1 MEEYLFNIGVSVVLQ
16 TIKNA
21 EKKRKLRNV
30 FLKIFRSI
38 KAAFPNDE
46 DFE

>member
-1 MEEYLFNIGVSVVLQ
+1 MEDYLFNIGVSVVLQ
-16 TIKNA
+16 TIKNP

-38 KAAFPNDE
+38 KSAFPDDKE
-46 DFE
+46 FQ

>member
-1 MEEYLFNIGVSVVLQ
+1 MEEYLFNIGVTVVLQ
-16 TIKNA
+16 TIKNP

-30 FLKIFRSI
+30 FLKIFRAI

-46 DFE
+46 EFQ